1 MRRRISH
8 RLKPFTIGVPASRAS
23 RIRISTL
30 GHRFPIEFSPSKRPL
45 RIYVTEIS
53 PNITPPCHKPFH
65 MYIRYSIYVCVCVCT
80 RWWKSRGI
88 FQARRNPI
96 SLRSMVKLA
105 LLERSM
111 PINALL
117 AVVRSMFRLLRIS
130 IEILENSRFSSDA
143 NLQDFR
149 SLIPVQM
156 N

>member
-65 MYIRYSIYVCVCVCT
+65 MYIRYSIYMCVCVCVHVGEKVAAFSKRDET
-80 RWWKSRGI
+80 RYPCDRW
-88 FQARRNPI
+88 
-96 SLRSMVKLA
+96 
-105 LLERSM
+105 
-111 PINALL
+111 
-117 AVVRSMFRLLRIS
+117 
-130 IEILENSRFSSDA
+130 
-143 NLQDFR
+143 
-149 SLIPVQM
+149 
-156 N
+156 